1 MKKYTIWAFAA
12 AISFAAVL
20 SCAKEEI
27 NNTAEENGAQIT
39 INASISPALT
49 KVAFTPS
56 YTEGKPTTLSLTW
69 KSSDKL
75 RVANHADP
83 SSYVDFDL
91 TSGAGG
97 QSAVFTG
104 TAPVGATSYDVSIV
118 NGDVA
123 AGQEADGATTH
134 LQYLASK
141 EDITDLTSVA
151 FDTFNSI
158 LAITA
163 KMPPMDVAAKIKS
176 VDITA
181 SANIFNGGNTL
192 NITLTNIGDAGGDGV
207 LHFYATLPQGDQAIA
222 AGTTLLVKFNAPGET
237 HDVYTRFIELPA
249 TTFTNSRLNTI
260 SINASNSASYA
271 NASSTDIGKST
282 NPYLVGDKYQMAKI
296 FGELSTTEKTYFKM
310 VDDIALSSWSSIDCN
325 ANGAIDL
332 EGNNKTITGL
342 NAPLFSFFDGQ
353 ASNLTLSNAVI
364 SAGGNY
370 YGVFART
377 VDAGKSCELT
387 GIAVSGSVTAG
398 SLLGG
403 LIGRIETASSCSL
416 TNCSANVNVTGAGSY
431 IGGLVGQIKKGT
443 ITYCSATGNVSSG
456 NNHYAGGL
464 VGQINGIVDISKSY
478 ARGSVNTGSKN
489 RAGGLIGNIKEST
502 ATITDCYSTGAVTGS
517 AYSGGFIGGV
527 ENDGSSFTVTR
538 GYTNSTV
545 AGAKWNCCVFC
556 GTGSQYG
563 TTTGFVGWNT
573 SNRVAWCYEETTVTS
588 GNYMGTSGTIHSQAV
603 TLGGWDFTDVWT
615 TDDIPQLRPYTP
627 AP

>member
-1 MKKYTIWAFAA
+1 MKKYIIPAFAA
-12 AISFAAVL
+12 VIAFAAVF

-27 NNTAEENGAQIT
+27 TASGEKGEQIT
-39 INASISPALT
+39 INASISAGLT
-49 KVAFTPS
+49 KVVFAPS
-56 YTEGKPTTLSLTW
+56 YTDNKPSGLALTW
-69 KSSDKL
+69 KASDKL
-75 RVANHADP
+75 RVADHANP
-83 SSYVDFDL
+83 STYVDIDL
-91 TSGAGG
+91 FSGAGG
-97 QSAVFTG
+97 KDAVFTG
-104 TAPVGATSYDVSIV
+104 TAPVGAASYDVSIV

-123 AGQEADGATTH
+123 ANQEADGTTTH

-141 EDITDLTSVA
+141 TGITDLTNIS

-163 KMPPMDVAAKIKS
+163 KMPSSEDAAKIKS

-192 NITLTNIGDAGGDGV
+192 NITLTSIGDAGGDGI
-207 LHFYATLPQGDQAIA
+207 LHFYATLPQGDQAIE
-222 AGTTLLVKFNAPGET
+222 AGTSLLVKFNAPGET
-237 HDVYTRFIELPA
+237 QNVYTRYIELPA
-249 TTFTNSRLNTI
+249 TSFTSSKLNTI
-260 SINASNSASYA
+260 NINAVNSASYA

-282 NPYLVGDKYQMAKI
+282 NPYLIGDKYQMAKI
-296 FGELSTTEKTYFKM
+296 SVELSTTEKTYFKM

-325 ANGAIDL
+325 SKGAIDL
-332 EGNNKTITGL
+332 DGNNKTITGL

-377 VDAGKSCELT
+377 VDEGKSCELT

-443 ITYCSATGNVSSG
+443 ITYCSATGNVSS
-456 NNHYAGGL
+456 NDNHYAGGL
-464 VGQINGIVDISKSY
+464 VGQINGIVEISKSY
-478 ARGSVNTGSKN
+478 ASGSVNTGSKN
-489 RAGGLIGNIKEST
+489 RAGGLIGNIKAST

-545 AGAKWNCCVFC
+545 AGAKWTCCVFC

-573 SNRVAWCYEETTVTS
+573 SNRAAWCYNEQTVTS
-588 GNYMGTSGTIHSQAV
+588 GNYMGTSGSVYSQAV
-603 TLGGWDFTDVWT
+603 ALGGWDFTNVWT
-615 TDDIPQLRPYTP
+615 TDATPQLRSYVP